1 MSSPAILWRLLRR
14 RASGKRIGAFFMA
27 LVLALGPLGALSP
40 LGPSILGAS
49 LLGASQAQAQS
60 GPRALTLIRDAE
72 IENYIRAMATPIF
85 EAAGLDASAV
95 RVILIQDPSLNA
107 FVAGG
112 QNLFLNTG
120 TLAAVSTP
128 EQLMGVIAHET
139 GHIAG
144 GHLVRSTEALRNAS
158 IQQIIATVL
167 GAIAIIGGGGDAGAA
182 VMMGGAQ
189 VAQRSF
195 LQYSRTQE
203 SAADQA
209 AITFLDRLHV
219 TSRGLG
225 EFLSIIERDNL
236 RIRSDTNPYI
246 YTHPIG
252 ADRLSALETRVN
264 QSPYV
269 DAAASPVYVEMLARI
284 QGKLRG
290 YTNAAETVI
299 RQIPSTATGLA
310 DRYARVVALYR
321 KPDLPTF
328 LIEIDRLLQSY
339 PNDPF
344 FLELKGQG
352 LLENGRV
359 AEAVE
364 PYRLAVKYAPKE
376 PLIRVGL
383 ASAMVATEDPK
394 QAAEAIKDLEIATRE
409 DPDNSMAWYQLAIAY
424 GRQGDIGKAALA
436 SAERFLLTGKMEEA
450 YQQAQRA
457 EANLPVGSPGALR
470 AADIRDLSLR
480 LWRERR

>member
-1 MSSPAILWRLLRR
+1 MNGESDLLSSPARLRHTPASTPPRR
-14 RASGKRIGAFFMA
+14 RLAALASA
-27 LVLALGPLGALSP
+27 L
-40 LGPSILGAS
+40 ILGFCALAPSPAS
-49 LLGASQAQAQS
+49 AQQAKRS
-60 GPRALTLIRDAE
+60 LNLIRDAE
-72 IENYIRAMATPIF
+72 IEHDIRAMAVPIF
-85 EAAGLDASAV
+85 RAAGLDDAAV
-95 RVILIQDPSLNA
+95 RVILIQDSSLNA

-120 TLAAVSTP
+120 TLIGVTTP

-139 GHIAG
+139 GHMAG

-167 GAIAIIGGGGDAGAA
+167 GAIAIIGGGGEAGAA
-182 VMMGGAQ
+182 VMMGGSQIAM
-189 VAQRSF
+189 RSF

-209 AITFLDRLHV
+209 AITYLDKLHI

-225 EFLSIIERDNL
+225 EFLRIIERDQL
-236 RIRSDTNPYI
+236 RIRSNQNPYV
-246 YTHPIG
+246 YTHPLTPERM
-252 ADRLSALETRVN
+252 AALETRVS

-269 DAAASPVYVEMLARI
+269 DAAAAPIYVEMLARI

-290 YTNAAETVI
+290 FIDNPESTI
-299 RQIPSTATGLA
+299 RRVPASATGIA

-321 KPDLPTF
+321 KPDMATF
-328 LIEIDRLLQSY
+328 LTEVDALLRSY
-339 PNDPF
+339 PNDPYI
-344 FLELKGQG
+344 LELKGQA
-352 LLENGRV
+352 LLENGRIQ
-359 AEAVE
+359 EAIE
-364 PYRLAVKYAPKE
+364 PYRLAVKYAPDE

-383 ASAMVATEDPK
+383 ASAMIATEDPK
-394 QAAEAIKDLEIATRE
+394 QTSDAVRDLEIATRA
-409 DPDNSMAWYQLAIAY
+409 DPDNSLAWYQLAIAY
-424 GRQGDIGKAALA
+424 GRQDKIGLAALA
-436 SAERFLLTGKMEEA
+436 SAERFLLTGKLEDA

-457 EANLPVGSPGALR
+457 EIELPAGSPGALR

>member
-1 MSSPAILWRLLRR
+1 MSSPATWWCLFRC
-14 RASGKRIGAFFMA
+14 RASGQRIGAF
-27 LVLALGPLGALSP
+27 LLALLLAFGALSP
-40 LGPSILGAS
+40 LSA
-49 LLGASQAQAQS
+49 ARAQS
-60 GPRALTLIRDAE
+60 GQRSLSLIRDAE
-72 IENYIRAMATPIF
+72 IETYIRAMATPIF
-85 EAAGLDASAV
+85 QAAGLDASAV
-95 RVILIQDPSLNA
+95 RVVLIQDPALNA

-112 QNLFLNTG
+112 QNIFLNTG
-120 TLAAVSTP
+120 TLVAVSTP

-144 GHLVRSTEALRNAS
+144 GHLVRGTEALRNAS

-182 VMMGGAQ
+182 VMMGGAH

-209 AITFLDRLHV
+209 AITFLDKLHV

-225 EFLSIIERDNL
+225 EFLNLIERDNL
-236 RIRSDTNPYI
+236 RIRSDVNPYV

-252 ADRLSALETRVN
+252 ADRLSALESRVS

-269 DAAASPVYVEMLARI
+269 DSAASPVYVEMLARI

-290 YTNAAETVI
+290 YLNPPETVI
-299 RQIPSTATGLA
+299 RQIPASSKSLS

-321 KPDLPTF
+321 KPDMQTF
-328 LIEIDRLLQSY
+328 LVEIDQLLLSY
-339 PNDPF
+339 PNDPY
-344 FLELKGQG
+344 FLELKGQA

-359 AEAVE
+359 TEAIE
-364 PYRLAVKYAPKE
+364 PYRLAVKYAPGE

-394 QAAEAIKDLEIATRE
+394 QSAEAIKDLELATRE

-424 GRQGDIGKAALA
+424 GRGGDIGKAALA
-436 SAERFLLTGKMEEA
+436 SAERFLLIGKLEEA

-457 EANLPVGSPGALR
+457 EAALPAGSPGALR

-480 LWRERR
+480 LWRDRR